1 MKMLAVGLQFT
12 KKETL
17 EQVFSCEFCEISKN
31 TFFYRIPLVAASEF
45 WLMNSF
51 FKHKYCEISYVEQS
65 EKVTVVKKYMLLIS
79 SSSEKVAVWKKN
91 LLRKSTCSK

>member
-31 TFFYRIPLVAASEF
+31 TFFYRIPLVTASEF

-51 FKHKYCEISYVEQS
+51 FKHKYCEIGYVEQS